1 MRDIALR
8 VGRGEAVAL
17 LGPNGAGKTTVL
29 KAIMGLVKQRR
40 GSISI
45 AGRDVSAL
53 PAHRVARGLA
63 AIAPEG
69 RRLFTD
75 QTVEDNLM
83 LGALHLRGD
92 GAQVQALLRSVYDL
106 FPVLYEYRRRL
117 SSYLSGG
124 EQQMVAIGR
133 MLMSDPEVMLLDEPS
148 VALSPVAVD
157 IVVKALLKLRERGA
171 SLLLVEQRVD
181 VAVRICD
188 RLYIMTHGEIV
199 DEMTP
204 NDVRSERRVDHQQ
217 VSGLR
222 AARVTGAAP
231 RLAAFLVPCLSD
243 FRGLTHAL
251 VPRSLTALQA
261 GPSRSSNIY
270 ICDMFNSDQKQDR
283 TSRPPPPRSRRRRS
297 RRPGR

>member
-1 MRDIALR
+1 MAEPSAALEVSALYAGYGRFDVVRDIALR
-8 VGRGEAVAL
+8 VGDAEAVAL

-40 GSISI
+40 GSIKVR
-45 AGRDVSAL
+45 GQDVSAL
-53 PAHRVARGLA
+53 PAYRVARGLA

-75 QTVEDNLM
+75 QTVEDNLL

-92 GAQVQALLRSVYDL
+92 RRRVEVLLKSVYDL
-106 FPVLYEYRRRL
+106 FPVLYQYRRRL

-157 IVVKALLKLRERGA
+157 IVVKALLELRKRGA
-171 SLLLVEQRVD
+171 SLLLVEQRID
-181 VAVRICD
+181 VAVRVCD
-188 RLYIMTHGEIV
+188 RLYVMTHGEIV

-204 NDVRSERRVDHQQ
+204 GDVRNE
-217 VSGLR
+217 GLSIINKYL
-222 AARVTGAAP
+222 G
-231 RLAAFLVPCLSD
+231 
-243 FRGLTHAL
+243 
-251 VPRSLTALQA
+251 
-261 GPSRSSNIY
+261 
-270 ICDMFNSDQKQDR
+270 
-283 TSRPPPPRSRRRRS
+283 
-297 RRPGR
+297 